1 MKTDTRPAA
10 NWPGCHP
17 GAPTAPAGTAG
28 RRSAAATAATNAFG
42 AGTATDRAETVDRTV
57 ADMSDFV
64 CGANAVDFHYTGV
77 NWGRDLPMPGGAEVQ
92 VSILSERIANLT
104 EHFKTHKKDNHSR
117 RGLLK
122 MVSQRRRLL
131 NHLKNTD
138 QSRYAAIINERAVGL
153 PISVFVTVTLS
164 SQAEASLTAFETAIS
179 TVPEVVECYLMTGGS
194 DYLLRLVVRDVDDLE
209 RVHSRELTRIPGVTR
224 VSSSV
229 AMRTVVKRG
238 ALPV

>member
-1 MKTDTRPAA
+1 MFVELPARCF
-10 NWPGCHP
+10 N
-17 GAPTAPAGTAG
+17 
-28 RRSAAATAATNAFG
+28 RLIRATT
-42 AGTATDRAETVDRTV
+42 
-57 ADMSDFV
+57 
-64 CGANAVDFHYTGV
+64 C
-77 NWGRDLPMPGGAEVQ
+77 
-92 VSILSERIANLT
+92 
-104 EHFKTHKKDNHSR
+104 R
-117 RGLLK
+117 RGLHDLFDAHFRSTA
-122 MVSQRRRLL
+122 VI
-131 NHLKNTD
+131 
-138 QSRYAAIINERAVGL
+138 SRYAAIINERAVGL